1 MKVPE
6 QVLYASSEWRSGLSD
21 ISPWLSIL
29 PAAGHPLALCCATV
43 PFTSQGIQLAA
54 LKCVLRGK
62 WEHDADG
69 IWQRKQQARDELG
82 QVWQC
87 WEGSFQTQPPLLGTH
102 RGRSTEVKGLCPRAL
117 SNCLPWCGGRPWF
130 QPPFHT
136 TNILKA
142 KTSSSSWHSA
152 FCIARSLPS
161 GYLIN
166 SKSQETVK
174 ADLTTIR
181 ILTINMGSTLRCTKH
196 PNIHGLKWSTYGC
209 YAVRIS
215 KLPFS
220 WRFPGGSVVKNLS
233 ANAGDMGLIPGS
245 GRSPGGGN
253 RNPLS
258 ILAWEI
264 PWTEEP
270 GGLQLMGS
278 QKSWIEL
285 SDQTTNTILWRR
297 IWISQAL
304 SD

>member
-1 MKVPE
+1 M
-6 QVLYASSEWRSGLSD
+6 QAQSGEV
-21 ISPWLSIL
+21 
-29 PAAGHPLALCCATV
+29 GCQ
-43 PFTSQGIQLAA
+43 TSAPDFLFCPQLATPLPSAVQLYHLRHREYSLLLWNVCYEGNENMMPMVFDKGSSKPKTSLGRPGSAGRGHFRHSHHCWA
-54 LKCVLRGK
+54 LIEVGQLRSRASAQ
-62 WEHDADG
+62 EP
-69 IWQRKQQARDELG
+69 
-82 QVWQC
+82 
-87 WEGSFQTQPPLLGTH
+87 SQTAF
-102 RGRSTEVKGLCPRAL
+102 RSV
-117 SNCLPWCGGRPWF
+117 GGRPWC

-136 TNILKA
+136 ANILKA

-152 FCIARSLPS
+152 FSSIARSLPS

-181 ILTINMGSTLRCTKH
+181 ILIINVGSTLQCTKH

-233 ANAGDMGLIPGS
+233 ANAGDIGLILGS

-264 PWTEEP
+264 PWTKEP

-278 QKSWIEL
+278 QKSWIGL